1 MPQHIQGVNIIKNA
15 SVIVSSI
22 ARPNNE
28 ANYIKLT
35 EQTEQQYQNLTQQ
48 SKISIIAQKMQSV
61 QNAVMAKKSR

>member
-1 MPQHIQGVNIIKNA
+1 MHRGQSFNNKMMPQHIQGVNIIKNA

-35 EQTEQQYQNLTQQ
+35 E
-48 SKISIIAQKMQSV
+48 
-61 QNAVMAKKSR
+61 